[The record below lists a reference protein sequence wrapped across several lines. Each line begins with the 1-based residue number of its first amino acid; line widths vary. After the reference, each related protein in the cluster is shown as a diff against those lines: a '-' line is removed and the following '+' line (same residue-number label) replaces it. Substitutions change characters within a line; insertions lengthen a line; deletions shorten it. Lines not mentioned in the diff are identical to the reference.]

1 MSRNQE
7 KVSANGIVILILVML
22 NVIILKTAF
31 INDAQIYWGLVIT
44 LPLLLIAIFDT
55 IKKKLAIRSEIRKL
69 KTPPV
74 PRNKNNKSSLFGES
88 SLWKLFGPEVSD
100 SKNRVGDGFTVETKR
115 SGRYVKETQE

>member
-22 NVIILKTAF
+22 NTIILKTAF

-69 KTPPV
+69 KSPPPPRKQNNRTP
-74 PRNKNNKSSLFGES
+74 LFRGS
-88 SLWKLFGPEVSD
+88 SLWKLFGAETSD
-100 SKNRVGDGFTVETKR
+100 TKNGANDGFTVETQR
-115 SGRYVKETQE
+115 TRRYAKETQE

>member
-31 INDAQIYWGLVIT
+31 INDAQIYWGLIIT

-55 IKKKLAIRSEIRKL
+55 IKKKLAIRAEMRQLKSPNMRGKQSKTSDIPKAALLKL
-69 KTPPV
+69 LGG
-74 PRNKNNKSSLFGES
+74 KSSDT
-88 SLWKLFGPEVSD
+88 KNKVS
-100 SKNRVGDGFTVETKR
+100 DGFTVETQR
-115 SGRYVKETQE
+115 ARRPAKEPQE

>member
-31 INDAQIYWGLVIT
+31 IHDAQIYWGLAIT

-74 PRNKNNKSSLFGES
+74 SRNQNNKTPIFRGS
-88 SLWKLFGPEVSD
+88 SLWKLFGPEASD
-100 SKNRVGDGFTVETKR
+100 TKNSVKDGFTVETQKT
-115 SGRYVKETQE
+115 GRYAKETQE